1 MRSAYLYIV
10 ILLVLTNIFTYSF
23 YSKDSEFVNTRYEKL
38 KAKSMDSITVLGG
51 MLIDAKHFTI
61 DRNHHAQDYFD
72 DLNTGR
78 FIHHEDIIKLIDEK
92 IKETNKN
99 PEGNPYTNYP
109 AMDGKVFIIS
119 KYQVM
124 NHRWV
129 VADFSNGEYN
139 GQVLIQYFVNE
150 DRTIDFEVIQSVIF
164 TR

>member
-1 MRSAYLYIV
+1 MRSAYLYLV

-23 YSKDSEFVNTRYEKL
+23 YSKDNEFVNQRYEKL
-38 KAKSMDSITVLGG
+38 KEKSMDSITFLGG
-51 MLIDAKHFTI
+51 MLIDSKHFTI

-72 DLNTGR
+72 DKNTGR

-99 PEGNPYTNYP
+99 PDGNPYTNYP
-109 AMDGKVFIIS
+109 AMDGKVFEIS
-119 KYQVM
+119 KYQVI

-139 GQVLIQYFVNE
+139 GQVLLQYFVNE
-150 DRTIDFEVIQSVIF
+150 DRTLDFEVIQSVIF
-164 TR
+164 TQ